1 MLLEYVL
8 SVMLR
13 ANLACKRSKCVFG
26 MREVHILGHVV
37 SEEGVWMDKG
47 RIDAVLAVPFPRNA
61 RELRRFLGMTN
72 YMRAFVPQYSLIA
85 KPLTQEVNNPVGEWP
100 QEAMREAFEVLKHA
114 VASQLALTHLDY
126 SVPIVVQCD
135 ASVLGVGGCLINRR
149 PTGDQVVGCVPHA
162 FNTTESRWKT
172 IEQEAFAIVLMLLY
186 FRSAL

>member
-1 MLLEYVL
+1 
-8 SVMLR
+8 
-13 ANLACKRSKCVFG
+13 
-26 MREVHILGHVV
+26 
-37 SEEGVWMDKG
+37 
-47 RIDAVLAVPFPRNA
+47 
-61 RELRRFLGMTN
+61 
-72 YMRAFVPQYSLIA
+72 
-85 KPLTQEVNNPVGEWP
+85 
-100 QEAMREAFEVLKHA
+100 MREALEVLKRA

-126 SVPIVVQCD
+126 SVPILVQAD